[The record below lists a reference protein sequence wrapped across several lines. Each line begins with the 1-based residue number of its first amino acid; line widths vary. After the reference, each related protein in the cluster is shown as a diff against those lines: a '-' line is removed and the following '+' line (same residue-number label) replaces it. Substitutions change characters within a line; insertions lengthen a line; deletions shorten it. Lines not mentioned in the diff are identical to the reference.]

1 MKCMCHM
8 QERIKDMFKIFI
20 VEDDATIAN
29 IISDNLQK
37 WGYET
42 KVVED
47 FTGVFTEYVNF
58 NPDLVLMD
66 IVLPL
71 YDGYYWCGKIRKESK
86 VPIIFIS
93 SKDSNMDILMAINMG
108 ADDYVTKPYSM
119 EILLAKISALIRR
132 TYSYTSNSAN
142 LIEHKGAILNLDDGT
157 LVYQDEKIELT
168 KNEYRILYV
177 LMSNKD
183 VIVSRDKIMR
193 NLWEHESFVD
203 DNTLTV
209 NINRLRKKLDGKG
222 LSNFIATKKGQGY
235 MIE

>member
-1 MKCMCHM
+1 M
-8 QERIKDMFKIFI
+8 QGKKGFCNMFKIFI
-20 VEDDATIAN
+20 VEDDRTIAN
-29 IISDNLQK
+29 IISENLQK

-47 FTGVFTEYVNF
+47 FTDVFSEYVKF
-58 NPDLVLMD
+58 KPDLVLMD

-71 YDGYYWCGKIRKESK
+71 FDGYYWCGKIRQESK

-108 ADDYVTKPYSM
+108 ADDYVTKPYSVD
-119 EILLAKISALIRR
+119 ILLAKISALLRR
-132 TYSYTSNSAN
+132 TYSYTSNAAN
-142 LIEHKGAILNLDDGT
+142 LIEHKGAVLNLDDGT
-157 LVYQDEKIELT
+157 LVYEDEKIELT

-177 LMSNKD
+177 LMSHKNS
-183 VIVSRDKIMR
+183 IVSRDKIMR

-209 NINRLRKKLDGKG
+209 NINRLRKKLDGRG
-222 LSNFIATKKGQGY
+222 LTQFIATKKGQGY
-235 MIE
+235 IIE

>member
-1 MKCMCHM
+1 
-8 QERIKDMFKIFI
+8 MFKIFI
-20 VEDDATIAN
+20 IEDDATIAT

-47 FTGVFTEYVNF
+47 FTDVFFTEYVNF
-58 NPDLVLMD
+58 KPDLVLMD

-93 SKDSNMDILMAINMG
+93 SKDTNMDILMAINMG

-157 LVYQDEKIELT
+157 LVYQDEK
-168 KNEYRILYV
+168 K
-177 LMSNKD
+177 
-183 VIVSRDKIMR
+183 
-193 NLWEHESFVD
+193 
-203 DNTLTV
+203 
-209 NINRLRKKLDGKG
+209 
-222 LSNFIATKKGQGY
+222 
-235 MIE
+235 

>member
-1 MKCMCHM
+1 
-8 QERIKDMFKIFI
+8 MFKIFI
-20 VEDDATIAN
+20 IEDDATIAT

-47 FTGVFTEYVNF
+47 FTDVFTEYVNF
-58 NPDLVLMD
+58 KPDLVLMD

-71 YDGYYWCGKIRKESK
+71 YDGYYWCGKIREESK

-93 SKDSNMDILMAINMG
+93 SKDTNMDILMAINMG

>member
-1 MKCMCHM
+1 MG
-8 QERIKDMFKIFI
+8 MFKIFI
-20 VEDDATIAN
+20 IEDDATIAT

-47 FTGVFTEYVNF
+47 FTDVFTEYVNF
-58 NPDLVLMD
+58 KPDLVLMD

-93 SKDSNMDILMAINMG
+93 SKDTNMDILMAINMG

-157 LVYQDEKIELT
+157 LVYQEEKIELT

-222 LSNFIATKKGQGY
+222 LSSFIATKKGQGY

>member
-1 MKCMCHM
+1 
-8 QERIKDMFKIFI
+8 MFKVFI
-20 VEDDATIAN
+20 VEDDTTIAN
-29 IISDNLQK
+29 IISDNLKK

-42 KVVED
+42 AVAKEFSD
-47 FTGVFTEYVNF
+47 VFSEYVSF
-58 NPDLVLMD
+58 KPDLVLLD

-71 YDGYYWCGKIRKESK
+71 YDGYYWCSKIRQESK

-93 SKDSNMDILMAINMG
+93 SKDSNMDVLMAINMG
-108 ADDYVTKPYSM
+108 ADDYVTKPFSM

-132 TYSYTSNSAN
+132 TYSYTNKATN
-142 LIEHKGAILNLDDGT
+142 LIEHKGAILNIDDGT
-157 LVYQDEKIELT
+157 LVYNDEKIDLT

-183 VIVSRDKIMR
+183 SIVSRDKIMR

-209 NINRLRKKLDGKG
+209 NINRLRKKLDNKG
-222 LSNFIATKKGQGY
+222 LDNFIATKKGQGY
-235 MIE
+235 IIE

>member
-1 MKCMCHM
+1 
-8 QERIKDMFKIFI
+8 MFKIFI
-20 VEDDATIAN
+20 IEDDATIAT

-42 KVVED
+42 KIVED
-47 FTGVFTEYVNF
+47 FTDVFTEYVNF
-58 NPDLVLMD
+58 KPDLVLMD

-71 YDGYYWCGKIRKESK
+71 YDGYYWCSKIRKESK

-93 SKDSNMDILMAINMG
+93 SKDTNMDILMAINMG

-119 EILLAKISALIRR
+119 DILLAKISALIRR
-132 TYSYTSNSAN
+132 TYSYTSNTAN
-142 LIEHKGAILNLDDGT
+142 LMEHKGAVLNLDDGT
-157 LVYQDEKIELT
+157 LIYEDERIELT

-177 LMSNKD
+177 LMRHKD
-183 VIVSRDKIMR
+183 SIVSRDKIMR

-222 LSNFIATKKGQGY
+222 LSQFITTKKGQGY

>member
-1 MKCMCHM
+1 
-8 QERIKDMFKIFI
+8 MFKIFI
-20 VEDDATIAN
+20 IEDDATIAT

-47 FTGVFTEYVNF
+47 FTDVFTEYVNF
-58 NPDLVLMD
+58 KPDLVLMD

-93 SKDSNMDILMAINMG
+93 SKDTNMDILMAINMG